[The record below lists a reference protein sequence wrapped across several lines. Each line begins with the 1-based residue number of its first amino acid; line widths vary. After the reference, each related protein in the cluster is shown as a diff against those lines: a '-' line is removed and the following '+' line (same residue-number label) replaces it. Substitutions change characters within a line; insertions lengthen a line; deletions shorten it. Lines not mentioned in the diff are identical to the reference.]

1 MKYIEFP
8 SPFGVI
14 FSLIMHPLVHTSGTL
29 VSVSFRSY
37 ILSYAP
43 FGVNRSILNAVFV
56 SVSFRSYILSY
67 WKI

>member
-37 ILSYAP
+37 ILSYDLIKLAET
-43 FGVNRSILNAVFV
+43 LNLKG
-56 SVSFRSYILSY
+56 FRLLSELY
-67 WKI
+67 SLL